1 MNPTLAELPP
11 LFHSSETGALI
22 DKCLVCEKHL
32 LDKEEYII
40 EKSFTNYPGMKTQD
54 LVWEFAI
61 CTDCMKTQ
69 MEEYSE
75 ESERKMTKYFVK
87 NMEFSHQHELRE
99 NQDFEAGKWISKC
112 IIKGTPIKDCAQYQ
126 ISAQCVGKM
135 MVFDRTPFMISGE
148 AMDEII
154 QLMSN
159 ETLGFFNDFREKYFP
174 PPEDLSPF
182 FREKD
187 FVLI

>member
-1 MNPTLAELPP
+1 MNPALSEIPD
-11 LFHSSETGALI
+11 LFHSSETGTPI
-22 DKCLVCEKHL
+22 EKWLVCEKHL
-32 LDKEEYII
+32 LDQQEYII
-40 EKSFTNYPGMKTQD
+40 EKAFTNYPGVKTRD

-69 MEEYSE
+69 MNEYSE
-75 ESERKMTKYFVK
+75 ESERKMTEYFQQ
-87 NMEFSHQHELRE
+87 NMDFTHQNELRT
-99 NQDFEAGKWISKC
+99 NHRFDANKWISKC
-112 IIKGTPIKDCAQYQ
+112 IIKGTPIEDCAQFQ
-126 ISAQCVGKM
+126 ISAQCVGNLM
-135 MVFDRTPFMISGE
+135 LFDRTPFMISGE

-159 ETLGFFNDFREKYFP
+159 ETLGFFNDFRGKYFP

-182 FREKD
+182 FKEKD